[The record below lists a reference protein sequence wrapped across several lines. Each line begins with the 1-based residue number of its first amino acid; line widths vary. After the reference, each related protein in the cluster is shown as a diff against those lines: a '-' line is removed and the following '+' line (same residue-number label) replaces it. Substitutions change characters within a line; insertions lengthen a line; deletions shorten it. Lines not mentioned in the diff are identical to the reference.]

1 MKLWKEFLET
11 NSIKEENT
19 ASGGH
24 IAGLGDDHPDR
35 PGSGEPGFEPTGDGR
50 KTWWRKNAERLR
62 KNKEK
67 REERKAAKEQKFA
80 EDIKNKTENVTFRT
94 DAITPVPDASSLM
107 PAMQN
112 SNLPKKNRF
121 VKKRTT

>member
-94 DAITPVPDASSLM
+94 DAIRPGYPVASPMAAL
-107 PAMQN
+107 QN
-112 SNLPKKNRF
+112 SNLTKKTF
-121 VKKRTT
+121 KKKKK

>member
-1 MKLWKEFLET
+1 MILWNEFLET

-80 EDIKNKTENVTFRT
+80 ENIKNKTENVTFRVG
-94 DAITPVPDASSLM
+94 AIQNVPDISSPM
-107 PAMQN
+107 AAMYT
-112 SNLPKKNRF
+112 KK
-121 VKKRTT
+121 KKK

>member
-1 MKLWKEFLET
+1 MKPWKEFLET
-11 NSIKEENT
+11 NSIKEESVANV

-24 IAGLGDDHPDR
+24 IAGLGDDLPDQ

-94 DAITPVPDASSLM
+94 DAITPVPNQSPILLQSFL
-107 PAMQN
+107 
-112 SNLPKKNRF
+112 
-121 VKKRTT
+121 